1 MKTFIKWS
9 GNKSKYVKHIL
20 PHVPESYNTY
30 IEPFVGSGAMFLNVQ
45 PPKWIIN
52 DLNTNLIDV
61 WKSLKDAPLEPL
73 FKGINT
79 LGKRHKQVGKEAS
92 LKYYRELTQRLK
104 YLEPYQYLVLK
115 NLVYMGVLLR
125 GGKPYFRGYDMSI
138 HTSEIPYPFTLRYK
152 DNLTAVSEYLRTSKG
167 RIYNKDYKDIL
178 KRAKPGDF
186 CFIDPPYIE
195 KHSYDFNYNL
205 DEKLD
210 DAFLLDLRAELD
222 ELNRRGVKW
231 IMTQA
236 NTKEIKT
243 LFKDYKVSSFRVYRN
258 KAKLYKKEL
267 IIKNF

>member
-1 MKTFIKWS
+1 
-9 GNKSKYVKHIL
+9 
-20 PHVPESYNTY
+20 
-30 IEPFVGSGAMFLNVQ
+30 
-45 PPKWIIN
+45 
-52 DLNTNLIDV
+52 
-61 WKSLKDAPLEPL
+61 
-73 FKGINT
+73 
-79 LGKRHKQVGKEAS
+79 
-92 LKYYRELTQRLK
+92 
-104 YLEPYQYLVLK
+104 
-115 NLVYMGVLLR
+115 
-125 GGKPYFRGYDMSI
+125 
-138 HTSEIPYPFTLRYK
+138 
-152 DNLTAVSEYLRTSKG
+152 VSEYLRTSKG